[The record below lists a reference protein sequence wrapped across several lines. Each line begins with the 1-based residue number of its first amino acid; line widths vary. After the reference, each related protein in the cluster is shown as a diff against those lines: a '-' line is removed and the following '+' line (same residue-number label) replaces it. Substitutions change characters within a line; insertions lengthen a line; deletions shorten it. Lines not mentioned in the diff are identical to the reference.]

1 MTPGCETGAC
11 DSTLLPQT
19 ATIKKP
25 PSIVR
30 ILYEFRVNRP
40 RKWHQNRNSGDSSEG
55 ERHRSSASNSFVIGS
70 EHMKSFSQSERPRK
84 TNRST
89 ALKFVLLIGVL
100 SFFADFT
107 YEGARSVYG
116 PFLAG
121 LAASATVVSVVTGF
135 GELVGYGFRLVS
147 GRWADRTGNFWAIAI
162 FGYFVQLL
170 AVPALALANNWPTA
184 AALIILE
191 RFGRATRNPPRDA
204 MLSHAGS
211 EIGFG
216 WAFGV
221 HEAMDQFGALFGPLL
236 VAGVLVW
243 RGSYR
248 FAFAALLIPMTIC
261 LSLVLIAHH
270 IYPKPHDLEVKTGN
284 VKTKGLPRV
293 FWIYLIGASLVA
305 AGFADF
311 PLIAFHFTRTSSVP
325 KDLVPVA
332 YAIAMGIS
340 GTGSLVFGRWFDRF
354 GVVILIPLT
363 LIAATFA
370 PLVSLGG
377 FWPALIG
384 AAVWGLGMGVHESI
398 IPAVVAPMVSP
409 ERRASA
415 YGLFTAGYGIF
426 WFVGSAIMGVLYDRS
441 VHATVLFCVLTQ
453 LGAIPLFV
461 GVRHRMAN
469 LQAPQG

>member
-1 MTPGCETGAC
+1 METQA
-11 DSTLLPQT
+11 SLLSCAQ
-19 ATIKKP
+19 KK
-25 PSIVR
+25 S
-30 ILYEFRVNRP
+30 
-40 RKWHQNRNSGDSSEG
+40 D
-55 ERHRSSASNSFVIGS
+55 
-70 EHMKSFSQSERPRK
+70 
-84 TNRST
+84 
-89 ALKFVLLIGVL
+89 ALKFVLTIGVL

-116 PFLAG
+116 PFLA
-121 LAASATVVSVVTGF
+121 LLSANAAIVGIVTGF
-135 GELVGYGFRLVS
+135 GEMAGYGFRLVS
-147 GRWADRTGNFWAIAI
+147 GRWADRTGNFWPIAI

-221 HEAMDQFGALFGPLL
+221 HEALDQFGALFGPLM
-236 VAGVLVW
+236 VAGVLAW
-243 RGSYR
+243 RGSYQL
-248 FAFAALLIPMTIC
+248 AFAALLIPMAIC
-261 LSLVLIAHH
+261 LTLVLTAHH
-270 IYPKPHDLEVKTGN
+270 FYPRPHDLEVKTGDVN
-284 VKTKGLPRV
+284 TKGLPRV
-293 FWIYLIGASLVA
+293 FWIYLAGAALVA

-311 PLIAFHFTRTSSVP
+311 PLIAYHFTKASSVP

-332 YAIAMGIS
+332 YAIAMAVS
-340 GTGSLVFGRWFDRF
+340 GTGSLVFGRLFDRF
-354 GVVILIPLT
+354 GVTLLIPLT
-363 LIAATFA
+363 LLAAAFA
-370 PLVSLGG
+370 PLVFLGG

-409 ERRASA
+409 DRRASA

-426 WFVGSAIMGVLYDRS
+426 WFIGSVIVGKLYDVS
-441 VHATVLFCVLTQ
+441 VSGLIVFSVAAQ
-453 LGAIPLFV
+453 LAAIPFFISVRRRLRAT
-461 GVRHRMAN
+461 GVETR
-469 LQAPQG
+469 